1 MSSFSPLDAGS
12 VLSPGFEPY
21 AAHHFAEPGSAAEDD
36 SDGGLA
42 PGGGFFP
49 EQAPAAGGFS
59 AEADGE
65 WADGQD
71 GPALPPPMEMQPEE
85 GFALREWRR

>member
-1 MSSFSPLDAGS
+1 MSSFSPLDDGS

-49 EQAPAAGGFS
+49 EQAPAAGS
-59 AEADGE
+59 SRRRRTAR
-65 WADGQD
+65 
-71 GPALPPPMEMQPEE
+71 GPTGRMARLCRIRWRCS
-85 GFALREWRR
+85 LRKNSL